1 MTWKENSSSP
11 SVRLE
16 VKNKLEDDGFPKMC
30 ITAVSL
36 FVSGSYLSLRE
47 EEGGFGGRWGG
58 LGGLPVKLEASTLH
72 GRLIKL
78 QWEFYSAGRWTA
90 PFI

>member
-1 MTWKENSSSP
+1 MTWSP
-11 SVRLE
+11 SVQLE
-16 VKNKLEDDGFPKMC
+16 VKYKLEDDGFPKMC
-30 ITAVSL
+30 ITAISL

-47 EEGGFGGRWGG
+47 EEGGFAGRWGG
-58 LGGLPVKLEASTLH
+58 WGLGGLSPVKLEASTLH